1 MAISL
6 DKEELPRSDKGIV
19 ELSMVQEVSI
29 SIDLLATAKH
39 FLSFLK
45 TISGLPHLHGGSLAI
60 QAIRRY
66 LNCWMP
72 LVAKSGLH
80 SETTLMPPLDVQW
93 VWLCHRLRPKSYLC
107 YCKTHYG
114 ELIGGPIFLELS
126 SQDAALQRSRELWNE
141 SYSSEPFEME
151 PLPKHGQSN
160 RKSQASQLS
169 RTSPVE
175 EKELMES
182 VSSQIAFYKQVSQ
195 QYLQQDKFLTVA
207 KERYICFLHMLRRV
221 EGRTACIPTCD
232 IQLMWKCHQTAPAG
246 YVHDTQLFLGNRSDD
261 ESAIQQQL
269 SNTTRQDFEQTS
281 RTWELLFGRPY
292 ERAGAVWSEVSNVDE
307 TMPLDPLLKRIP
319 LTINWH
325 HQSFDL
331 NARHGF
337 LQPRYVLEVC
347 VHIKSAARREQSQK
361 RADQL
366 FLRMQMVDACR
377 NFKHHVSV
385 EKYRHDT
392 VWHKLWS
399 MQCEASTKGIVVDL
413 IANVSACLVAPIFSK
428 KVLGQVTV
436 SWNELEKEPLLESA
450 KSLTMKKS
458 SHVSDTLVVLTSITP
473 PVQAPYLLKAL
484 LDRVTDNTGAMIS
497 KKVLRLNKN
506 EPQEGRWITR
516 TVLDHAGRECFIIR
530 MRFATGVWRRKIEGP
545 VGVDWNERIIHIH
558 GGGWNYI
565 SGSTGIAPEQV
576 LATATP
582 LDDEREQYKMKWSFS
597 TGETLTIQ
605 MPIENLEWERH
616 LRFSLKGNRLGV
628 TIA

>member
-1 MAISL
+1 
-6 DKEELPRSDKGIV
+6 
-19 ELSMVQEVSI
+19 
-29 SIDLLATAKH
+29 
-39 FLSFLK
+39 
-45 TISGLPHLHGGSLAI
+45 
-60 QAIRRY
+60 
-66 LNCWMP
+66 
-72 LVAKSGLH
+72 
-80 SETTLMPPLDVQW
+80 
-93 VWLCHRLRPKSYLC
+93 
-107 YCKTHYG
+107 
-114 ELIGGPIFLELS
+114 
-126 SQDAALQRSRELWNE
+126 
-141 SYSSEPFEME
+141 
-151 PLPKHGQSN
+151 
-160 RKSQASQLS
+160 
-169 RTSPVE
+169 
-175 EKELMES
+175 
-182 VSSQIAFYKQVSQ
+182 
-195 QYLQQDKFLTVA
+195 
-207 KERYICFLHMLRRV
+207 MLRRV

-628 TIA
+628 IRLLNGRHMQYEVPSSVPEEEEGFVTLVRYTAEARQGRAMALFNWKLLAMEVLPEEDVVLVLLICIATQRAVADLGAKTLRNLYRRKHVKKAERQRNWGSVVMGGGQEVPSELMFWYVNPEEVLGVDEAEMDNEEVLPKGASEHMYRGTSWLYTGSMKGLYKMSSKGSCESFTYETGDHHQSLARFGSQTKVPVAASR